1 MHILVASFP
10 AALHSPPRGLQWG
23 FREVML
29 GQRLVRRLEGIGAT
43 VNTALHRTALQFFGC
58 GLLSRSVVTGRE
70 TEVPGGSAAVGA
82 THRPHGPGPVLRA
95 PWCVSLIVVV
105 GDEGG
110 SFCEQ
115 ITWNP
120 GAVISRQV
128 KRKTKALSCLSIT
141 QPLGTG
147 RGEFSPE
154 KSVHRGLDGHLAL
167 GSLKPWQRSPDTSLN
182 CSEPQFTH
190 G

>member
-1 MHILVASFP
+1 M
-10 AALHSPPRGLQWG
+10 
-23 FREVML
+23 

-128 KRKTKALSCLSIT
+128 KRKTKALSCLSVT